1 MNGGELLAGLGRITF
16 KIVAVLF
23 LAVVLGVY
31 TVAAI
36 GAAILGA
43 SLSKH

>member
-1 MNGGELLAGLGRITF
+1 MNPGELLAGLGRGAF

-23 LAVVLGVY
+23 VAIVLGVY
-31 TVAAI
+31 TVGAI

>member
-1 MNGGELLAGLGRITF
+1 MNPGEILTGLGRVTF
-16 KIVAVLF
+16 KVLAVLF
-23 LAVVLGVY
+23 MAIALGVY

>member
-1 MNGGELLAGLGRITF
+1 MTAGSFLTGLGRIAF

-23 LAVVLGVY
+23 VGIVLGVY
-31 TVAAI
+31 TVGAI

>member
-1 MNGGELLAGLGRITF
+1 MTAGEFWTGLGRLTF
-16 KIVAVLF
+16 KIIAVLF
-23 LAVVLGVY
+23 IGIVLGVY
-31 TVAAI
+31 TVGAI

>member
-1 MNGGELLAGLGRITF
+1 MNAGELLAGLGRITF
-16 KIVAVLF
+16 KIAAVLF
-23 LAVVLGVY
+23 IGVVLGVY
-31 TVAAI
+31 TVLAI

>member
-1 MNGGELLAGLGRITF
+1 MNGGELLAGLGRGAF
-16 KIVAVLF
+16 KIIAVLF
-23 LAVVLGVY
+23 IGVVLGVY

-36 GAAILGA
+36 GAAILSA